1 MNKLLAA
8 AAIVVGVLVVL
19 LWLELKAPA
28 EAAVA
33 PKAAPT
39 PIAVATDVAKQT
51 EQVEVAKRLAAAA
64 KTDDGK
70 ISKASDEFFYR
81 FDDLQPSMLT
91 RNAAKCYTGGLHRVH
106 RNQKVKLAFTNRIKN
121 GEVTVEDVKVVAD
134 GTTIDDAPLVDCFL
148 KAVADTHWH
157 DDSLPDYTAPDEL
170 IIRPE
175 RGMKKYTEENM
186 KYEGSGPDFTHRAPG
201 T

>member
-1 MNKLLAA
+1 MGKWLAA
-8 AAIVVGVLVVL
+8 AAVVVVGLLVVL
-19 LWLELKAPA
+19 WLQLKQPA

-33 PKAAPT
+33 AQPAATPT
-39 PIAVATDVAKQT
+39 PIAIATAVAKQT
-51 EQVEVAKRLAAAA
+51 ELAEIGKKVAAA
-64 KTDDGK
+64 TTTDGK

-106 RNQKVKLAFTNRIKN
+106 RNQKVKLAFDNRIKD
-121 GEVTVEDVKVVAD
+121 GEVTVENVRVVEA
-134 GTTIDDAPLVDCFL
+134 TIDDQPMIDCFV
-148 KAVADTHWH
+148 KEVQNTHWH
-157 DDSLPDYTAPDEL
+157 DDQLPDYSAPDEL
-170 IIRPE
+170 VIRPE
-175 RGMKKYTEENM
+175 RGMKKYSEDNL

>member
-1 MNKLLAA
+1 MGKWLAA
-8 AAIVVGVLVVL
+8 AAVVVVGLLVVL
-19 LWLELKAPA
+19 WLQLKQPA

-33 PKAAPT
+33 AQPATPS
-39 PIAVATDVAKQT
+39 PIAIATGVAKQT
-51 EQVEVAKRLAAAA
+51 ELAEIGKKVAAA
-64 KTDDGK
+64 TTTDGK

-106 RNQKVKLAFTNRIKN
+106 RNQKVKLAFDNRIKD
-121 GEVTVEDVKVVAD
+121 GEVTVENVRVVEA
-134 GTTIDDAPLVDCFL
+134 TIDDQPMIDCFV
-148 KAVADTHWH
+148 KEVQNTHWH
-157 DDSLPDYTAPDEL
+157 DDQLPDYSAPDEL
-170 IIRPE
+170 VIRPE
-175 RGMKKYTEENM
+175 RGMKKYTEDNL